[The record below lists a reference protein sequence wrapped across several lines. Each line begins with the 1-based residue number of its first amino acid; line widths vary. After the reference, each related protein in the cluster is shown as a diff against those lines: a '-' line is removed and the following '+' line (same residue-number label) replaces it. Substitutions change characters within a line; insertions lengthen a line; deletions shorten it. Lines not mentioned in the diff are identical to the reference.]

1 MKKDAQLA
9 LLTCVVVALYVSYPI
24 LSSHL
29 SEISKVILLNVVQL
43 RLLKCRFTGDTGGWK
58 PRVQQDDRVAR
69 TACIVW
75 RRRRRR

>member
-29 SEISKVILLNVVQL
+29 SEISKVILLTLCSFVCSSVAL
-43 RLLKCRFTGDTGGWK
+43 PATRLGWK
-58 PRVQQDDRVAR
+58 P
-69 TACIVW
+69 
-75 RRRRRR
+75 